1 MLVGV
6 FIMTDNSKIDKFIK
20 IFPWFAG
27 LSGDLLF
34 WIAIDTLFLTIVK
47 HLNASQIVSLTSIS
61 LLTCIILQIPL
72 LQIIKKIGNTK
83 SVRIGS
89 LLFLISSILLT
100 FGTNYI
106 ILLIGKIIYEIA
118 FTFQEMVNAI
128 LKNNLELQKKESQY
142 INYRTKAN
150 TIYAVVTMIISF
162 IASIMFNINN
172 YLPMIGCIIFCIICF
187 ILSFYMV
194 DYSDIQDLK
203 KTKQEKLKKV
213 NYNMT
218 YSKVLFFIL
227 CSYGLFYPIVNS
239 GQSNGKLFIQQELL
253 KNYNVEKTVLIIG
266 IILCISRVIRVI
278 SNILFNKIQKK
289 YKDKVGIILPFFLTL
304 SLGLMIIGYF
314 ISFSVILKI
323 IIMSLGYIIILFIR
337 DPFKAYMQDLALKKS
352 EKFQQQTLLTILDLL
367 RKIVR
372 TIMDLSFTAIL
383 VSHPMLIVIIILAL
397 LSIIEIFISQYLY
410 RNLK

>member
-47 HLNASQIVSLTSIS
+47 HLNVSQIVSLTSIS

-128 LKNNLELQKKESQY
+128 LKNNLEYKKK
-142 INYRTKAN
+142 NP
-150 TIYAVVTMIISF
+150 
-162 IASIMFNINN
+162 NI
-172 YLPMIGCIIFCIICF
+172 
-187 ILSFYMV
+187 
-194 DYSDIQDLK
+194 
-203 KTKQEKLKKV
+203 
-213 NYNMT
+213 
-218 YSKVLFFIL
+218 
-227 CSYGLFYPIVNS
+227 
-239 GQSNGKLFIQQELL
+239 
-253 KNYNVEKTVLIIG
+253 
-266 IILCISRVIRVI
+266 
-278 SNILFNKIQKK
+278 
-289 YKDKVGIILPFFLTL
+289 
-304 SLGLMIIGYF
+304 
-314 ISFSVILKI
+314 
-323 IIMSLGYIIILFIR
+323 
-337 DPFKAYMQDLALKKS
+337 
-352 EKFQQQTLLTILDLL
+352 
-367 RKIVR
+367 
-372 TIMDLSFTAIL
+372 
-383 VSHPMLIVIIILAL
+383 
-397 LSIIEIFISQYLY
+397 
-410 RNLK
+410 